1 MKNTILKYGLVT
13 GVLLCINMIIMINIM
28 YNDPNYKGN
37 DILGYTV
44 LIVIFSLIFFGIRNY
59 RNNQLNGY
67 ISFGKA
73 FKIGALIALVAATL
87 YVIVGLLYYYVF
99 VPDFLDV
106 YIDRVLN
113 NTPEAELEAK
123 AAQMENFKELYKN
136 PLFAVFVT
144 YMEVLPLGL
153 IIALISS
160 LILKRKEKSNN

>member
-1 MKNTILKYGLVT
+1 MKNTILKYGLIT

-28 YNDPNYKGN
+28 YNDPNYEGN

-44 LIVIFSLIFFGIRNY
+44 LIVIFSLIYFGIRNY

-123 AAQMENFKELYKN
+123 TAQMENFKKLYKN
-136 PLFAVFVT
+136 PLFATFMT